1 MPRNAVFPRA
11 LQYLIAI
18 QDYGTYTRAAEAL
31 HVSQPTLS
39 QQIKQLEENLK
50 TMLVDRSGRSI
61 RLTDAGEIYLRHA
74 RRAWWEL
81 EAGTR
86 AIHDVQDLSRG
97 SLRLGWTPIT
107 DHLTCSLLAKFNSS
121 YPGITVSTLEMSQDD
136 IESAVTEDAIDIGIL
151 FSKPIAES
159 ERTSDLESFEL
170 FEESLYF
177 AFGKSHP
184 RATKKLQ
191 HINPQEFS
199 QEPVILLNTQF
210 ALRRHVDLYCREC
223 GISPLISME
232 TNSLSVIIE
241 IIQLGPLGTI
251 LPGRVVKDNHGLK
264 AIEIVPNLHN
274 HAVSLVWHKGR
285 YKNPACRAFIEM
297 SSDWSARM
305 LQETHF
311 NQTH

>member
-1 MPRNAVFPRA
+1 MPRNAIFPRA

-39 QQIKQLEENLK
+39 QQIKQLEESLN
-50 TMLVDRSGRSI
+50 TILVDRSGRHI

-107 DHLTCSLLAKFNSS
+107 DHLTCSLLAKFNSKF
-121 YPGITVSTLEMSQDD
+121 PGIHVSTLEMAQDD
-136 IESAVTEDAIDIGIL
+136 IEVAVTEDNIDIGIL
-151 FSKPIAES
+151 FSKPLS
-159 ERTSDLESFEL
+159 DVERSSDLETFEL

-177 AFGKSHP
+177 AFGKSHTRSQRKAADIDP
-184 RATKKLQ
+184 
-191 HINPQEFS
+191 HEFAK
-199 QEPVILLNTQF
+199 EPVVLLNTHF
-210 ALRRHVDLYCREC
+210 ALRRHVDLYCREY
-223 GISPLISME
+223 GISPQISME

-241 IIQLGPLGTI
+241 IVQLGALGTV
-251 LPGRVVKDNHGLK
+251 LPGGVVKENPGLQ
-264 AIEIVPNLHN
+264 AINIVPRLHN

-297 SSDWSARM
+297 ASDWSARM
-305 LQETHF
+305 LQETH
-311 NQTH
+311 H

>member
-1 MPRNAVFPRA
+1 MPRSAIFPRA

-39 QQIKQLEENLK
+39 QQIKQLEDSLK
-50 TMLVDRSGRSI
+50 TTLVDRSGRHI

-107 DHLTCSLLAKFNSS
+107 DHLTCPLLAQFNSNF
-121 YPGITVSTLEMSQDD
+121 PGISVSTLEMAQDD
-136 IESAVTEDAIDIGIL
+136 IEVAVTEDSIDIGIL
-151 FSKPIAES
+151 FSKPIS
-159 ERTSDLESFEL
+159 EFDRSADLESFEL

-177 AFGKSHP
+177 ACGKSHA
-184 RATKKLQ
+184 RSQRKLTDMDP
-191 HINPQEFS
+191 HEFS
-199 QEPVILLNTQF
+199 REPVVLLNTQF
-210 ALRRHVDLYCREC
+210 ALRRHVDLYCREF
-223 GISPLISME
+223 GISPQISME

-241 IIQLGPLGTI
+241 IVQLGSLGTI
-251 LPGRVVKDNHGLK
+251 LPGGVVKDNPGLQ
-264 AIEIVPNLHN
+264 AINIVPRLHN

-297 SSDWSARM
+297 ASDWSARM
-305 LQETHF
+305 LHKTH
-311 NQTH
+311 H

>member
-1 MPRNAVFPRA
+1 MPRNAIFPRA

-39 QQIKQLEENLK
+39 QQIKQLEESLK
-50 TMLVDRSGRSI
+50 TMLVDRSGRHI

-107 DHLTCSLLAKFNSS
+107 DHLTCSLLAQFNSN
-121 YPGITVSTLEMSQDD
+121 YPGISVSTLEMAQDD
-136 IESAVTEDAIDIGIL
+136 IEVAVTEDNIDIGIL
-151 FSKPIAES
+151 FSKPLS
-159 ERTSDLESFEL
+159 ELERSSDLESFEL

-184 RATKKLQ
+184 RAQKKSMQ
-191 HINPQEFS
+191 IDPQEFS

-210 ALRRHVDLYCREC
+210 ALRRHVDLYCREY
-223 GISPLISME
+223 GISPHISME

-241 IIQLGPLGTI
+241 IVQLGPLGTI
-251 LPGRVVKDNHGLK
+251 LPGGVVKENHGLQ
-264 AIEIVPNLHN
+264 AIEIIPRLHN

-297 SSDWSARM
+297 ASDWSARM
-305 LQETHF
+305 LQETH
-311 NQTH
+311 H